1 MKAVVVLCLLGFCFG
16 SSLSQHHNHNEG
28 FEGHN
33 TRKVRRLQRLLL
45 HNNRHTM
52 QFREE
57 EQGMFSPR
65 PSTAITDDS
74 FLDHFRDLRSTFE
87 KPDQCPPRKTDTVRD
102 GKNGKKRTCPRKCS
116 TDSDCLND
124 RKLCLCDGAC
134 GMSCIRPEKE
144 CPELP
149 DPPHGQVIFFKS

>member
-1 MKAVVVLCLLGFCFG
+1 MRSY
-16 SSLSQHHNHNEG
+16 SSKLEVNSQINVG
-28 FEGHN
+28 
-33 TRKVRRLQRLLL
+33 
-45 HNNRHTM
+45 NR
-52 QFREE
+52 
-57 EQGMFSPR
+57 
-65 PSTAITDDS
+65 ILS
-74 FLDHFRDLRSTFE
+74 FLCNFVTEGPSQKYPRIHSLVARFSIQTEHFALAVTSNHGFT
-87 KPDQCPPRKTDTVRD
+87 KPDVCPPRKTDTVRD

-149 DPPHGQVIFFKS
+149 DPPHGQVGTKHRIPNTNQYYTTDFLVCQ